1 MKGKIAQHQ
10 KKRRT
15 RQVYILLQDLLNR
28 FPYLEGWGVGAK
40 SLAAKAVQTDRQTQT
55 DTGKHLFAD
64 FIRMANVNSIPN
76 ANLNIL

>member
-55 DTGKHLFAD
+55 DTGRHQTYRPLGLLETYL
-64 FIRMANVNSIPN
+64 MSI
-76 ANLNIL
+76 LWE